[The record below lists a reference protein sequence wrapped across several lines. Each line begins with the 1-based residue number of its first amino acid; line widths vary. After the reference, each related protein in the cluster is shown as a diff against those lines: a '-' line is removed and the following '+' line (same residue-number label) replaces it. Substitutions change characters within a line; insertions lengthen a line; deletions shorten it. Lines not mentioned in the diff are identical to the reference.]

1 MIAAVTDAKP
11 HVLLPFDIR
20 EAISISDA
28 ARIAGRSTVT
38 VRTWAANLDLGR
50 PVGDRWMISRV
61 ALAMF
66 LESDRKALRAYL
78 SGDRESAIVVDYFR
92 RFGLQPHKVSKER
105 INLESGESTNIAP
118 ERK

>member
-1 MIAAVTDAKP
+1 MIDTITDAKP

-20 EAISISDA
+20 EAVPISDA

-50 PVGDRWMISRV
+50 PVGGRWMISRV

-78 SGDRESAIVVDYFR
+78 SGDRENGLVVSYCQ
-92 RFGLQPHKVSKER
+92 RFGLQPH
-105 INLESGESTNIAP
+105 
-118 ERK
+118 